1 MQLRAPVAATDAIQ
15 FDISIAFQVYWI
27 AERDSGEMSQ
37 LALFK
42 HIFTRR
48 VKSKSQQLRL
58 GVHRKVLTMEAAFT
72 HAVTAHLNL
81 K

>member
-42 HIFTRR
+42 HIFTRS
-48 VKSKSQQLRL
+48 VKSKSQLRL
-58 GVHRKVLTMEAAFT
+58 GVHRKALTMEAAFT